1 MVTEILSILKAIK
14 KPDSIIKR
22 YGKGF
27 MLTFDYANFNT
38 NFSNT
43 ISTVIDSSSIVGF
56 ITFAYSMRK
65 KLLDEMQFYGLKF
78 LNRSKTDFS
87 GHKFVLRI
95 GNSIY
100 IGSELQKD
108 ICFYNLLSSDIMVNI
123 LGLNKIFD
131 SKNILI
137 VKDHEESF
145 YLLFEIPLNKKII
158 FFDKYIVDGIKLL
171 LPDSKVELYDS
182 ENYSAE
188 FVLALLNYLG
198 MLRTNGIG
206 FDFICRKDLI
216 FDGKNLCT
224 LNIASINFLMNEK
237 SANHNISYAI
247 GKLLAE
253 KIFDRAQISMFEKS
267 GNLSCNILDEAFV
280 IEKIANQILL
290 VKTSNTFFVN

>member
-1 MVTEILSILKAIK
+1 
-14 KPDSIIKR
+14 
-22 YGKGF
+22 
-27 MLTFDYANFNT
+27 
-38 NFSNT
+38 
-43 ISTVIDSSSIVGF
+43 
-56 ITFAYSMRK
+56 
-65 KLLDEMQFYGLKF
+65 
-78 LNRSKTDFS
+78 
-87 GHKFVLRI
+87 
-95 GNSIY
+95 
-100 IGSELQKD
+100 
-108 ICFYNLLSSDIMVNI
+108 
-123 LGLNKIFD
+123 
-131 SKNILI
+131 
-137 VKDHEESF
+137 
-145 YLLFEIPLNKKII
+145 
-158 FFDKYIVDGIKLL
+158 KYIVDGIKLL